1 MQDLNNISRPHAPV
15 QASATSLTSLIHRL
29 EAATSRLEDIA
40 SSAQVLGEQQ
50 GAAPQANGAST
61 TAAAST
67 TSAPAAAAV
76 GAASTPKA
84 ASSAAP
90 DEPEL
95 PQSIADFDALING
108 DLKQFTD
115 LSEQIGGIVAEQSAA

>member
-1 MQDLNNISRPHAPV
+1 MAAPQDKGMNN
-15 QASATSLTSLIHRL
+15 LTTLIKRL

-40 SSAQVLGEQQ
+40 SSAQTLGEQQ

-61 TAAAST
+61 TDVAST

-84 ASSAAP
+84 VSSATP

-95 PQSIADFDALING
+95 PQSIVDFDALING
-108 DLKQFTD
+108 DLKQFTN
-115 LSEQIGGIVAEQSAA
+115 LSEQIGGIVAEQ